1 MAARESD
8 EAVPRL
14 RRRQDI
20 GKLRRGDDRVQ

>member
-1 MAARESD
+1 MAAREPD

-14 RRRQDI
+14 RRRQDV